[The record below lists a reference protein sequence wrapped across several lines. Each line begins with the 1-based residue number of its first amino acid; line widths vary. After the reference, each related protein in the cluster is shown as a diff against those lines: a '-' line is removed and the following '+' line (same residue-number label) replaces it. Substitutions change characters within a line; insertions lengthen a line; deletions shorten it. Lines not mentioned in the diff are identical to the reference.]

1 MTDGVR
7 VPNRQVD
14 EVDREGEQEEP
25 FNFSEHRHTAVEQY
39 LRVRPRYEA
48 FAKAVREILAQALG
62 AKDIAVNSVEAR
74 EKEPERFGIKAETPS
89 ENDPRAPKYR
99 NPLDDITDLAGV
111 RIITFFPRTVV
122 SVSTCIREEFEVLE
136 HTDLSRTLLKE
147 ERFGYQSEHYLV
159 RLTSERTAL
168 PEYKPHLGLVAEVQV
183 RTILQHAWAEIE
195 HDIQY
200 KSSITTPNTIRRRF
214 MALAGLL
221 EIADREFQA
230 IQDED
235 KNLKQLARTS
245 VEKGVLDQVEITA
258 DALRSYLDGRI
269 GSDARTTDFSYEYE
283 AKVVRRLGFT
293 TIDQVDACIEGYDD
307 DQLSRILWQRR
318 QGLMS
323 RFEDMLLAG
332 MGTVLVERLTNDAEW
347 RDQLR
352 TSLESYQEH
361 GIPIKNYDPLA
372 ELGGEIA
379 D

>member
-1 MTDGVR
+1 MTDGVK

-25 FNFSEHRHTAVEQY
+25 FNFSEHRRTAVEQY

-168 PEYKPHLGLVAEVQV
+168 P
-183 RTILQHAWAEIE
+183 R
-195 HDIQY
+195 IQ
-200 KSSITTPNTIRRRF
+200 TT
-214 MALAGLL
+214 
-221 EIADREFQA
+221 
-230 IQDED
+230 
-235 KNLKQLARTS
+235 
-245 VEKGVLDQVEITA
+245 
-258 DALRSYLDGRI
+258 
-269 GSDARTTDFSYEYE
+269 
-283 AKVVRRLGFT
+283 
-293 TIDQVDACIEGYDD
+293 
-307 DQLSRILWQRR
+307 
-318 QGLMS
+318 S
-323 RFEDMLLAG
+323 RF
-332 MGTVLVERLTNDAEW
+332 
-347 RDQLR
+347 
-352 TSLESYQEH
+352 SS
-361 GIPIKNYDPLA
+361 
-372 ELGGEIA
+372 
-379 D
+379 